1 MAVSVDEVEVLAQNR
16 AFYAAFRQRDLD
28 SMDGLWAQRV
38 KVACV
43 HPGWQ
48 PIRGREQVM
57 ASWRAIL
64 GQANVPQIRCEE
76 ATAHVLG
83 DTAFVLCE
91 EVLGEGRLVAT
102 NVFIREEGDWRLVHH
117 QAGPMAPGLDAQEDD
132 SDESAMAFGGHEFPG
147 GGLLAGLRFG
157 RMGGKGADEEDL
169 TTEADSESGALDDD
183 LELGDLGELCERS
196 GEDALAGGSIA
207 GRGRGAGLAADPE
220 SRPRLDLSELPELD
234 DTETP
239 EVFFNLAGPA
249 SRRLLN

>member
-1 MAVSVDEVEVLAQNR
+1 MNAPVNPALQSLLFVPGTRPERIAKALAARTGDPLDANR
-16 AFYAAFRQRDLD
+16 E
-28 SMDGLWAQRV
+28 
-38 KVACV
+38 C
-43 HPGWQ
+43 
-48 PIRGREQVM
+48 
-57 ASWRAIL
+57 L
-64 GQANVPQIRCEE
+64 GQGLANLCAGLGGGMVVCGSLNRSLPNLE
-76 ATAHVLG
+76 AGARTPLAG
-83 DTAFVLCE
+83 AF
-91 EVLGEGRLVAT
+91 
-102 NVFIREEGDWRLVHH
+102 
-117 QAGPMAPGLDAQEDD
+117 
-132 SDESAMAFGGHEFPG
+132 S
-147 GGLLAGLRFG
+147 GLLAGLRFG